1 MTDPTPESWII
12 DPEGLRTLADHLRA
26 EARFAFDTE
35 FVSEDTFEPVLCLVQ
50 VATRDRLAV
59 IDPMAVGD
67 MRPFWNVVN
76 DPAIEVVMHAAGEDL
91 RIDRFQTGRL
101 PDRVVDVQLA
111 AGMVGYPYPM
121 SLGNLVDRIL
131 GVTVSTGET
140 RTDWRRRPLSPEQ
153 LRYALDDVRHLLVVA
168 DQLGDRLAKLGRTA
182 WADQEYH
189 ALVESISHRDDHS
202 RWRRLPG
209 LHHLNR
215 RGLEIARRLVDWRR
229 DDARRTNR
237 PLRAVLKDDLLV
249 GIAKRQP
256 SSRRDLEALR
266 DFNRHHLASK
276 AGEILDV
283 ITEAQRVAVE
293 DLPEHS
299 LRHDEGPGLSMV
311 VSLLAATLNHCSAR
325 EQVAASLVGTVA
337 DLKDLVRWHVQGEP
351 EDRRPDLA
359 QGWRGEV
366 CGRALMDVLSGRR
379 TLRIVDPL
387 ADVPVALDD
396 APDDEPASPKGP

>member
-1 MTDPTPESWII
+1 MIEPTPESWII
-12 DPEGLRTLADHLRA
+12 DPDGLHGLADHLRS

-35 FVSEDTFEPVLCLVQ
+35 FVSEETFEPVLCLVQ
-50 VATRDRLAV
+50 VATRDRLAL
-59 IDPMAVGD
+59 IDPLAVGD
-67 MRPFWNVVN
+67 MRPFWSAVN

-91 RIDRFQTGRL
+91 RIGRFQTGRL

-121 SLGNLVDRIL
+121 SLGNLVDRVL

-140 RTDWRRRPLSPEQ
+140 RTDWRRRPLSPAQ
-153 LRYALDDVRHLLVVA
+153 LRYALDDVRHLLDVA
-168 DQLGDRLAKLGRTA
+168 DRLSERLAALGRTT

-189 ALVESISHRDDHS
+189 ALVESISQRDDDS

-249 GIAKRQP
+249 GIARRQP

-266 DFNRHHLASK
+266 DFNRHHLAGK
-276 AGEILDV
+276 AGEILEV
-283 ITEAQRVAVE
+283 IANAQLVAEE

-299 LRHDEGPGLSMV
+299 SRHDEGPGISMV
-311 VSLLAATLNHCSAR
+311 VSLLAATLNHCCAR
-325 EQVAASLVGTVA
+325 EHVATSLVGTVA

-359 QGWRGEV
+359 RGWRAEV
-366 CGRALMDVLSGRR
+366 CGRPLMDVLSGRR
-379 TLRIVDPL
+379 TLRIVDPT

-396 APDDEPASPKGP
+396 VPDDKPARPDGP